1 MLLPL
6 DIDTTQQTEG
16 LNVKLQDANQ
26 LVGEVIGK
34 ITAFERKFEL
44 WELHYIIKQCDSQ
57 QF

>member
-16 LNVKLQDANQ
+16 LNVKLQHVNQ

-44 WELHYIIKQCDSQ
+44 
-57 QF
+57 